1 MNQPSAIMVFFLS
14 ILLSRSTLGSSVI
27 EFYMAT
33 FGLHHGFSS
42 SLQYFADA
50 AEANSW
56 LSDRKPLLTSED
68 HGKDESST
76 AALLQRHQ
84 WLEKE
89 MAAYA
94 SEIRRLSEQARSA
107 AQLTA
112 FTVSI
117 HCHSLHLSACIKI
130 I

>member
-1 MNQPSAIMVFFLS
+1 MKSAALP
-14 ILLSRSTLGSSVI
+14 
-27 EFYMAT
+27 
-33 FGLHHGFSS
+33 
-42 SLQYFADA
+42 QYFVDA

-56 LSDRKPLLTSED
+56 LSDRKPLLLSDD

-94 SEIRRLSEQARSA
+94 SEIRRLWEQARSA

-112 FTVSI
+112 LTVSVGRPAVQLLTASPASF
-117 HCHSLHLSACIKI
+117 CSQ
-130 I
+130 

>member
-1 MNQPSAIMVFFLS
+1 MV
-14 ILLSRSTLGSSVI
+14 R
-27 EFYMAT
+27 
-33 FGLHHGFSS
+33 FGLQHGFSS

-112 FTVSI
+112 LTVSI
-117 HCHSLHLSACIKI
+117 HCHPLRLSANIKSI
-130 I
+130 

>member
-1 MNQPSAIMVFFLS
+1 M
-14 ILLSRSTLGSSVI
+14 
-27 EFYMAT
+27 
-33 FGLHHGFSS
+33 
-42 SLQYFADA
+42 DA

-56 LSDRKPLLTSED
+56 LSDRKPLLLSDD

-94 SEIRRLSEQARSA
+94 SEIRRLWEQARSA

-112 FTVSI
+112 LTVSVGRP
-117 HCHSLHLSACIKI
+117 AV
-130 I
+130 

>member
-1 MNQPSAIMVFFLS
+1 MNQPSAILMFFLS
-14 ILLSRSTLGSSVI
+14 ILLSRSTLESSVI
-27 EFYMAT
+27 EFYMAR
-33 FGLHHGFSS
+33 FGLQHGFS

-112 FTVSI
+112 LTVSI
-117 HCHSLHLSACIKI
+117 HCNPLHLSASIKSI
-130 I
+130 

>member
-1 MNQPSAIMVFFLS
+1 MGTGLVFDNTAYYFPSV
-14 ILLSRSTLGSSVI
+14 
-27 EFYMAT
+27 
-33 FGLHHGFSS
+33 
-42 SLQYFADA
+42 QYFADV

-56 LSDRKPLLTSED
+56 LGDRKPLLTSED

-76 AALLQRHQ
+76 AALLQRHL

-112 FTVSI
+112 LTVSI
-117 HCHSLHLSACIKI
+117 DSNHTLCLCGYKTNV
-130 I
+130 

>member
-1 MNQPSAIMVFFLS
+1 MDGSAVFE
-14 ILLSRSTLGSSVI
+14 IIVCSV
-27 EFYMAT
+27 
-33 FGLHHGFSS
+33 
-42 SLQYFADA
+42 QYFVDV

-56 LSDRKPLLTSED
+56 LSDRRPPLLSDD

-89 MAAYA
+89 MTAFAA
-94 SEIRRLSEQARSA
+94 EIRRLSEQARSA

-112 FTVSI
+112 LTVSVDGCI
-117 HCHSLHLSACIKI
+117 VFSSHSLLIAPS
-130 I
+130 